1 MKVMKPRILSA
12 LKLILIGQ
20 GLINILFISALELEQ
35 KPQDYHYHFE
45 QEISQSLNPPLDQ
58 NFSRK
63 KASSPEPILHAGN
76 STKICSIT
84 AIGHYFSPTD
94 SWHLEI
100 PHFTQP
106 IRGPPFV

>member
-20 GLINILFISALELEQ
+20 ALINILFISALELKQ
-35 KPQDYHYHFE
+35 KSQDHHYHFE

-63 KASSPEPILHAGN
+63 KTSSPEPILHTGD
-76 STKICSIT
+76 STKICSIS
-84 AIGHYFSPTD
+84 AIGHYFSTID
-94 SWHLEI
+94 ICHLEI
-100 PHFTQP
+100 PYFTQP
-106 IRGPPFV
+106 IRGPPVV